1 MGVVLMAESRIEQYL
16 NYLINESGELPDKP
30 KSRIEAL
37 LLELCQKEPGVDITP
52 EEDQETWDEYFN

>member
-1 MGVVLMAESRIEQYL
+1 MAESRIEQYL

-37 LLELCQKEPGVDITP
+37 LLELCQKEPVDITP
-52 EEDQETWDEYFN
+52 EEDQGIWDEYFN